1 MYLNF
6 NKLYDKYEKNK
17 ICKNVLF
24 CIIFLVIQICCNTNT
39 LIGDYKMV
47 TEYKDLLTME
57 AIELIKNDSPLI
69 LDVRTKKEYEQ
80 GHIKNSKLIPI
91 DELQNRINEIEN
103 YKDKKILVY

>member
-1 MYLNF
+1 
-6 NKLYDKYEKNK
+6 
-17 ICKNVLF
+17 
-24 CIIFLVIQICCNTNT
+24 
-39 LIGDYKMV
+39 MV

>member
-1 MYLNF
+1 
-6 NKLYDKYEKNK
+6 
-17 ICKNVLF
+17 
-24 CIIFLVIQICCNTNT
+24 
-39 LIGDYKMV
+39 MV

-103 YKDKKILVY
+103 YKDKKILVYCRSGRRSKIALELLKNKGFRYIYNLKYGIIDWNEKGLEIEK